1 MKKEL
6 ICIVCPRGCHL
17 TIDENN
23 NVTGNSCPRGATYAI
38 NEMTCPKRMLTSTVK
53 IVSKSFH
60 RLPVITSEEVEKSK
74 IIAVMEEINKVEVN
88 APVQMHQV
96 IIKNVL
102 ETGVDI
108 IATREILD

>member
-1 MKKEL
+1 MEHKL

-23 NVTGNSCPRGATYAI
+23 NVSGNSCPRGVPYAI

-53 IVSKSFH
+53 IVSKFIN
-60 RLPVITSEEVEKSK
+60 RLPVITSEEIEKSK
-74 IIAVMEEINKVEVN
+74 IFDVMEEINKVEVK
-88 APVQMHQV
+88 APVKMHEI

-102 ETGVDI
+102 NTGVDI
-108 IATREILD
+108 ISTREILD